1 MKYSLV
7 NERGCFML
15 GIFFA
20 PAGMIAGDGTV
31 AAGLLALGATFLFL
45 YFLISVGAYVF
56 TSLMFKSLAKKAGD
70 SSPNLAWIPGVG
82 PLIIAFRASKMHWW
96 PWLLLIGVIIPF
108 VGIIAMIAFVVFEII
123 WLWKLLEAVGRPG
136 WWVLLMFI
144 PIVGI
149 IMFAIAAWGHSDA
162 KATVAS
168 SAPVS
173 KESEKAA

>member
-1 MKYSLV
+1 
-7 NERGCFML
+7 ML

-20 PAGMIAGDGTV
+20 PAAITAGEGMT
-31 AAGLLALGATFLFL
+31 AAGFLAIGAMFLFL
-45 YFLISVGAYVF
+45 YFLFLVGAYVF

-96 PWLLLIGVIIPF
+96 PWLLLIGMIIPF
-108 VGIIAMIAFVVFEII
+108 VGIIAMIVFVVFELI
-123 WLWKLLEAVGRPG
+123 WIWKLFEAVGRPG
-136 WWVLLMFI
+136 WWTLLLFI

-149 IMFAIAAWGHSDA
+149 VMLAIAAWGHSDA

-168 SAPVS
+168 SASVS